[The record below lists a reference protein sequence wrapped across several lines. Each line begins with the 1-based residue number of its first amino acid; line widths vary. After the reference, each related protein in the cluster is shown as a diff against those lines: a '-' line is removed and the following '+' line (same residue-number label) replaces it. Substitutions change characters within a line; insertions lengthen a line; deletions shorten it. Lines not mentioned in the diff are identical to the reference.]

1 MTSTNLFSSTAFM
14 YVNCDV
20 PEGMTLREWRRA
32 REDARREQRRV
43 HRTRRAAAYLPRL
56 RGRFAI

>member
-1 MTSTNLFSSTAFM
+1 MTSSNLFSSTAFV

-32 REDARREQRRV
+32 REDARRKQRRAG
-43 HRTRRAAAYLPRL
+43 RARRAAAYRPRL
-56 RGRFAI
+56 RGRLAV